1 VRLTIY
7 TSSSDAVDERF
18 RVAVREVAQAIG
30 ERGDELVYGG
40 TAVGLMGVLA
50 QAARA
55 AGARVTGVLPRL
67 MADRGLADEDCD
79 ELVVTDGMAS
89 RKQIMIERADAF
101 VALPGGFGT
110 LEELFEVLT
119 LKQLGYHAK
128 PIVLLDVGGFFAPLL
143 TMFEHLYDLRFARP
157 EYAGLY
163 HVAPDAGSLFDH
175 LDDYEAAELP
185 AKWY

>member
-18 RVAVREVAQAIG
+18 RLAVRSVAQRIG

-50 QAARA
+50 
-55 AGARVTGVLPRL
+55 AGVRTAGGRVTGVLPRL
-67 MADRGLADEDCD
+67 MADRGLADEGCD
-79 ELVVTDGMAS
+79 ELVVTDDMAG

-128 PIVLLDVGGFFAPLL
+128 PIVLLDVDDFFAPLL
-143 TMFEHLYDLRFARP
+143 TMFAHLYDQGFARR

-163 HVAPDAGSLFDH
+163 HVAPDTSSMFEH
-175 LDDYEAAELP
+175 LDDYEPREMP
-185 AKWY
+185 AKWV